1 MEKKRT
7 HTIEEIDE
15 LKNWF
20 IDNKDKLP
28 QTMQIDSSAFT
39 PDLKETI
46 DMLFDQ
52 AYICYENPKM
62 QGCILILKKIK
73 KNIEELYKKCLHLIY
88 NASTFLLLK
97 PEVATDIPHVSKRFT
112 SICFFIIHSEVR
124 SNLHILT

>member
-52 AYICYENPKM
+52 AYIC
-62 QGCILILKKIK
+62 
-73 KNIEELYKKCLHLIY
+73 
-88 NASTFLLLK
+88 
-97 PEVATDIPHVSKRFT
+97 
-112 SICFFIIHSEVR
+112 
-124 SNLHILT
+124 

>member
-20 IDNKDKLP
+20 IDNKDKLL

-73 KNIEELYKKCLHLIY
+73 KNIEEL
-88 NASTFLLLK
+88 
-97 PEVATDIPHVSKRFT
+97 
-112 SICFFIIHSEVR
+112 
-124 SNLHILT
+124 

>member
-20 IDNKDKLP
+20 EENSNKLP

-39 PDLKETI
+39 PDLPKTV

-62 QGCILILKKIK
+62 QGCILLLKRIK
-73 KNIEELYKKCLHLIY
+73 KNLEEL
-88 NASTFLLLK
+88 
-97 PEVATDIPHVSKRFT
+97 
-112 SICFFIIHSEVR
+112 
-124 SNLHILT
+124 

>member
-20 IDNKDKLP
+20 EENSNKLP
-28 QTMQIDSSAFT
+28 QTMQIDSRAFT
-39 PDLKETI
+39 PDLPKTV

-62 QGCILILKKIK
+62 QGCILLLKRIK
-73 KNIEELYKKCLHLIY
+73 KNLEEL
-88 NASTFLLLK
+88 
-97 PEVATDIPHVSKRFT
+97 
-112 SICFFIIHSEVR
+112 
-124 SNLHILT
+124 

>member
-15 LKNWF
+15 LKIWF
-20 IDNKDKLP
+20 IENKDKLP
-28 QTMQIDSSAFT
+28 KTMQIDSSAFT

-62 QGCILILKKIK
+62 QGCIFLLKKIK
-73 KNIEELYKKCLHLIY
+73 NVLYCY
-88 NASTFLLLK
+88 
-97 PEVATDIPHVSKRFT
+97 R
-112 SICFFIIHSEVR
+112 
-124 SNLHILT
+124 